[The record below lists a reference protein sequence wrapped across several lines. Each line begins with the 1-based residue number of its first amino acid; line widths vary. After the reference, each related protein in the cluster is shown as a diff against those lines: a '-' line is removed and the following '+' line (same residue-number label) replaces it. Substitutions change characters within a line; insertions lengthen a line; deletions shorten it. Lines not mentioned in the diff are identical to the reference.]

1 MSPRP
6 RLLLVEDDA
15 SIRQFVAMALDDM
28 AVTVVPCTTVA
39 QALAALAEGPAAL
52 VLTDLNLGGEA
63 SGWTLLE
70 RLAADPVL
78 AGSARRVVFSA
89 TEATTLT
96 DRPGWP
102 MLQVGQVLSKPVS
115 VGALRQCVQT
125 ALAASGSDPAPAGTG
140 GSGAAQAPVGRAAA
154 VASHFE
160 GDEALYEAFR
170 AGSLTQFAQDLAAGE
185 AACAAADGAA
195 LRHLGHSLRTVL
207 GLLGEPAAGALAG
220 RLQQVAEAGASREDL
235 AAAWQALRQALQ
247 RVIQAPAP

>member
-1 MSPRP
+1 MRPLP

-15 SIRQFVAMALDDM
+15 SIRQFVAMALDDL
-28 AVTVVPCTTVA
+28 AVTVVPCATVA
-39 QALAALAEGPAAL
+39 QALAALAEGPVAL

-70 RLAADPVL
+70 RLAADPAL
-78 AGSARRVVFSA
+78 AGWARRVVFSA
-89 TEATTLT
+89 TEAAALA
-96 DRPGWP
+96 DRPGWSA
-102 MLQVGQVLSKPVS
+102 LQVAQVLSKPVS

-125 ALAASGSDPAPAGTG
+125 ALAAVGGDPAPADRGT
-140 GSGAAQAPVGRAAA
+140 SGAAPAPQGRAAA

-160 GDEALYEAFR
+160 GDVLLYEAFR
-170 AGSLTQFAQDLAAGE
+170 AGSLAQFAQDLAVGE
-185 AACAAADGAA
+185 AACAAVDGAT

-247 RVIQAPAP
+247 RVIQTPAP